1 MMSAAPFEDR
11 LPQDCPP
18 EQVRR
23 CRGKVRITPARQR
36 GSGIACDLPCPTTG
50 TARPEHH
57 VAAMSVSSDEE
68 LMLAV
73 ARGDL
78 SAFGQLVNR
87 NQTSAW
93 NAAYRFLGNTADAED
108 IAQEA
113 FLRIFDSADRYQ
125 PTASFRTYLYRIIT
139 RLCFDLSRRK
149 RRRRHQQLPDI
160 PEERQSAEGK
170 SIADER
176 AVAVRQALDS
186 LPSAQKMAV
195 VLRYY
200 QDLSYREIAAAVRTT
215 DKGVERL
222 LARARVT
229 LEDRLGGFLEE

>member
-1 MMSAAPFEDR
+1 
-11 LPQDCPP
+11 
-18 EQVRR
+18 
-23 CRGKVRITPARQR
+23 
-36 GSGIACDLPCPTTG
+36 
-50 TARPEHH
+50 
-57 VAAMSVSSDEE
+57 MSVSSDEE

-149 RRRRHQQLPDI
+149 RRRRGPD
-160 PEERQSAEGK
+160 PK
-170 SIADER
+170 SFH
-176 AVAVRQALDS
+176 
-186 LPSAQKMAV
+186 
-195 VLRYY
+195 
-200 QDLSYREIAAAVRTT
+200 AAATV
-215 DKGVERL
+215 GCL
-222 LARARVT
+222 P
-229 LEDRLGGFLEE
+229 